1 MTFLTTN
8 PSFNTTLSFFKK
20 KIHIEVEEE
29 KRIMSLCWVLHPAS
43 VLCGNVMDSY
53 STMAEVKQ
61 HHSLLIRLGL
71 SSKNHAITPIIT
83 FSSLSNHGDFHYSLK
98 LFSTLPNPDTFL
110 FNTLFK
116 SFLLHNYHFPF
127 NSIFLFYSY
136 MLLQQYSLTPN
147 SFTFPSLIKACSI
160 HNALQQGKQMHAH
173 VIKFGFGFDTFALNN
188 LIHMYVNF
196 GYLGDARKMFDNMPV
211 RTVVS
216 WTTIISGYCQWGLL
230 DDALDVFELMPEKN
244 SASWNAMIAG
254 FVKRDR
260 FREAFE
266 LFVRM
271 QMEKVGLDKFLAATM
286 LSACTGLGALEQ
298 GKWIHGYVERS
309 GIELDSKLATAI
321 VDMYCKCGCL
331 EKALEVFN
339 RLPQRGLS
347 LWNCMIGG
355 LAMHGKGEDAI
366 RLFREM
372 EKLVVPDS
380 VTFVNVLSACAHS
393 GLVEEGR
400 YYFRYMTDVHGIE
413 PTKEHYGCL
422 VDLLARAGRLVEA
435 RNVIDKMPISP
446 DASILGALLGACR
459 IHGNVELGEQLGK
472 RLIEVEPANSGR
484 YVILANIYADCG
496 KWEEVANVRKLMND
510 RGVKKEPGFS
520 MIEMEGT
527 VNEFVA
533 GEMTHPLGKAIYA
546 KVDEMLESIR
556 LVGYVPDAD
565 GVLHDLFEEE
575 RENPLFYHSEKLAI
589 AYGLLKTKRGETL
602 HITKNL
608 RVCKDCHQASKLISK
623 VYDCDII
630 IRDRNR
636 FHHFSKG
643 VCSCKDYW

>member
-1 MTFLTTN
+1 
-8 PSFNTTLSFFKK
+8 
-20 KIHIEVEEE
+20 
-29 KRIMSLCWVLHPAS
+29 MSHCWGQLQVLHPLHPAS
-43 VLCGNVMDSY
+43 TSATSYSTSATSYSPILRPNLTVSY

-71 SSKNHAITPIIT
+71 SSNNHAITPIIT

-110 FNTLFK
+110 FNTLLK

-136 MLLQQYSLTPN
+136 MLHQQHSLTPN
-147 SFTFPSLIKACSI
+147 SFTFPSLIKACSV
-160 HNALQQGKQMHAH
+160 HNAVQQGKQIHAH
-173 VIKFGFGFDTFALNN
+173 VLKFGLGLDTFALNN

-196 GYLGDARKMFDNMPV
+196 GYLGDARKLFDRMPV

-230 DDALDVFELMPEKN
+230 DDAFDVFELMPEKS

-271 QMEKVGLDKFLAATM
+271 QREKVGLDKFLAATM
-286 LSACTGLGALEQ
+286 LSTCTGLGALEQ
-298 GKWIHGYVERS
+298 GKWIHGYVERR

-331 EKALEVFN
+331 EKALDVFN
-339 RLPQRGLS
+339 RLPQKGLS

-372 EKLVVPDS
+372 EKKMAVTDS

-400 YYFRYMTDVHGIE
+400 YYFHYMTDVHGIE

-422 VDLLARAGRLVEA
+422 VDLLARAGRLEEA
-435 RNVIDKMPISP
+435 RKVIDKMPISP

-472 RLIEVEPANSGR
+472 RLIEIEPANSGR

-533 GEMTHPLGKAIYA
+533 GEMTHPLVKAIYA

-556 LVGYVPDAD
+556 LVGYVPDTD

-608 RVCKDCHQASKLISK
+608 RVCKDCHQASKLISE